1 MLEAVGSGAQAPAIN
16 HQAVALAQQARD
28 RVATKEA
35 WFGGSLSSMAP
46 LQMQQTP
53 QGNGMFDNDREQ
65 ATVLA
70 DAGVDVLLTEMM
82 VDTVSAP
89 LVGQAAVET
98 GLPVWVGFSAVV
110 EEDGPVVS
118 WRSDADDQGMVAEP
132 LDEVVDSVIDR
143 GVHAAGIMRSPIA
156 ATAPTLDVL
165 AECRD
170 GPRFAYAEIGTFA
183 NLHWFF
189 NEVASPVPYLK
200 HARSR
205 VATRH
210 TPIVDGC
217 CGTGPEQIRVLR
229 DGLQTETGLTA
240 DGKHA

>member
-1 MLEAVGSGAQAPAIN
+1 MLEAVGSGTQAPAIRR
-16 HQAVALAQQARD
+16 QAVPLAQQARD
-28 RVATKEA
+28 RVATEEA
-35 WFGGSLSSMAP
+35 WFAGAMSSMAP
-46 LQMQQTP
+46 LQMQ

-70 DAGVDVLLTEMM
+70 DASVDVSLTAML

-98 GLPVWVGFSAVV
+98 GLPVRVGFSAVV

-132 LDEVVDSVIDR
+132 LDSVIDG

-156 ATAPTLDVL
+156 ETAPTLDVL

-170 GPRFAYAEIGTFA
+170 GPRFACAEIGTFA